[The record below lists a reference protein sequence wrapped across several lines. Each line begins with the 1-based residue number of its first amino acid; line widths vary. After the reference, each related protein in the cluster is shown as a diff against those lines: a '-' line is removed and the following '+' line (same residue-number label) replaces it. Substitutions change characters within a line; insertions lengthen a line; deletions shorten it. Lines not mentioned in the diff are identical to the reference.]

1 MKKGGLFPDRIARIE
16 IEYSETLLHLTEW
29 SFFRFARFLPES
41 EKLHLDDVSLL
52 KLSKV
57 AFGFL
62 QDGHFFD
69 TLHMSALSYRVPQ
82 KQYWDASDR
91 DLSEDVELKLMEALD
106 EYEPLSVALKD
117 LAVNEQERD
126 QIQVKLANFY
136 LLRLRRLSDTQREAN
151 FWLAPDFRCDI
162 HHLIP
167 AALQGA
173 EHILAT
179 FEADLLRLGRA
190 TRTLSDAADKPKHQE
205 IAKGAREILT
215 DSTAMARFLLA
226 KERAECSQGQNDL
239 LGAELGGSSSILRC

>member
-82 KQYWDASDR
+82 KRYWDASDR
-91 DLSEDVELKLMEALD
+91 D
-106 EYEPLSVALKD
+106 
-117 LAVNEQERD
+117 Q
-126 QIQVKLANFY
+126 
-136 LLRLRRLSDTQREAN
+136 
-151 FWLAPDFRCDI
+151 
-162 HHLIP
+162 
-167 AALQGA
+167 
-173 EHILAT
+173 
-179 FEADLLRLGRA
+179 
-190 TRTLSDAADKPKHQE
+190 
-205 IAKGAREILT
+205 ARML
-215 DSTAMARFLLA
+215 
-226 KERAECSQGQNDL
+226 
-239 LGAELGGSSSILRC
+239 SSS